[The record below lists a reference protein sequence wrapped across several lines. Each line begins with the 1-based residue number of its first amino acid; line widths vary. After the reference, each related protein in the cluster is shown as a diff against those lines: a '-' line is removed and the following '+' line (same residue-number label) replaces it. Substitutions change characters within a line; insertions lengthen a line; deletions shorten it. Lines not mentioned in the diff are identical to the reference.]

1 MDTLDRSQPYGEV
14 CGASDG
20 HRYEQNGKLY
30 DNHGNLFVPREP
42 EVVNAD
48 TGDSKPPAPSKPA
61 PSILVNGQVIALPE
75 DRAALLALANELLA
89 VKMHPQTGAPKLR
102 KALMDAFPMEPVVG
116 GAQGVAGSTEQVDQ
130 QLAG

>member
-30 DNHGNLFVPREP
+30 DNHGNLFVPPEP
-42 EVVNAD
+42 TQAPG
-48 TGDSKPPAPSKPA
+48 GDSKPPAA
-61 PSILVNGQVIALPE
+61 GGPSIRLADGQVIALPE

-102 KALMDAFPMEPVVG
+102 KALMDAFPMEPVAG

>member
-1 MDTLDRSQPYGEV
+1 METLDRSQPYGEV

-20 HRYEQNGKLY
+20 HSYEQNGKLY
-30 DNHGNLFVPREP
+30 DNHGNLFVPPEP
-42 EVVNAD
+42 TTQAPS
-48 TGDSKPPAPSKPA
+48 GDSQPPAA
-61 PSILVNGQVIALPE
+61 IGPSIRLAGGQVIVLPE
-75 DRAALLALANELLA
+75 DRAALLALANEHLP

-102 KALMDAFPMEPVVG
+102 KALMDAFPLEPVAG